1 MLHRLSRRDD
11 ARIRNL
17 PALERLQDLLALLDD
32 ALNGLAR
39 DTLGPLTH
47 DLEHL
52 LEALYLLLGFLQVHS
67 QSALQLLG
75 LGCFRHLRQGF
86 ENGVL
91 GEVGVLELVN
101 EEGLEVFLSHG
112 VVSWLVSA
120 GPTQHSGTRARSEL
134 LMASRAANSRLNPD
148 SPVRPDGAV
157 YQWRK
162 VPPSEL
168 SVELVADERLGWAT
182 DRAEAS

>member
-17 PALERLQDLLALLDD
+17 SALERLQDLLALLDD

-52 LEALYLLLGFLQVHS
+52 LEALYLLLSFLQVHS
-67 QSALQLLG
+67 QRALQLLG

-86 ENGVL
+86 EDSVL
-91 GEVGVLELVN
+91 GEVGIFELVN
-101 EEGLEVFLSHG
+101 EEGLQIFLSHDSI
-112 VVSWLVSA
+112 SW
-120 GPTQHSGTRARSEL
+120 SGRGKDTGNR
-134 LMASRAANSRLNPD
+134 
-148 SPVRPDGAV
+148 
-157 YQWRK
+157 
-162 VPPSEL
+162 
-168 SVELVADERLGWAT
+168 
-182 DRAEAS
+182 